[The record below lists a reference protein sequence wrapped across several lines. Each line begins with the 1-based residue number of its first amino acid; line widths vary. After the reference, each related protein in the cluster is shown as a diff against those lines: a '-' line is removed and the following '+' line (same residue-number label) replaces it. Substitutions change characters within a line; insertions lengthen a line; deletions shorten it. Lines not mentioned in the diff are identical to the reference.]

1 MMKFVEYVETQEQ
14 AHHETIEALLNEI
27 DALEK
32 EYDKLLKKYVL
43 LTAKETQR
51 KEKALVV
58 VNPKIGFAL
67 GGRNE
72 TDI

>member
-1 MMKFVEYVETQEQ
+1 MKFWKYVDTQEQ
-14 AHHETIEALLNEI
+14 ARHLEVETLLNEI